1 MPLPPQDGRPL
12 ALVTGATAGL
22 GRLFAE
28 RLAARGHDLLLVARD
43 AGRLAGIAQE
53 LTERRGIAAEIFPAD
68 LSRDDE
74 VTRLAGRVSGGPAL
88 AVLVNNA
95 GFGTRG
101 RLAETDPGPQAE
113 MLHLHV
119 LAPMRLTQAAL
130 PGMLARRSGAVINV
144 SSVAAFLVSP
154 GTINYCATKAYL
166 TVFSEGLAAELAGT
180 GVRVQALCP
189 GLTRTEFHQ
198 RMGMDAASIRRRP
211 WLTAEYVVDTSLAAI
226 ERGGPVVCIPSVRY
240 KVIIALLGIV
250 PRSLLGYLLRRRH

>member
-1 MPLPPQDGRPL
+1 MPLPPQDSRL

-43 AGRLAGIAQE
+43 AGRLAGMARE
-53 LTERRGIAAEIFPAD
+53 LTERRGIAVETFPAD

-74 VTRLAGRVSGGPAL
+74 VTRLVARISVGPAL

-101 RLAETDPGPQAE
+101 RLADTDPGPQAA

-119 LAPMRLTQAAL
+119 LAPMRLTHAAL
-130 PGMLARRSGAVINV
+130 PAMLARRSGAVINV
-144 SSVAAFLVSP
+144 SSVAAFLFSP
-154 GTINYCATKAYL
+154 GSINYCATKAYL

-189 GLTRTEFHQ
+189 GFTRTEFHQ
-198 RMGMDAASIRRRP
+198 RMGMDAASIRRRRP
-211 WLTAEYVVDTSLAAI
+211 WLTAEYVVDTSLAAL
-226 ERGGPVVCIPSVRY
+226 ERGGPVVCVPSVRY
-240 KVIIALLGIV
+240 QLIVALLRIV